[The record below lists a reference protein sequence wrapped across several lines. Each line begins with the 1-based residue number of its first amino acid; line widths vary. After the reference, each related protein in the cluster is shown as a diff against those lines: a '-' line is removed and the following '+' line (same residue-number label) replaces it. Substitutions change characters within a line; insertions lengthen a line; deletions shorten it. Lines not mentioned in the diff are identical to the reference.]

1 MKSQT
6 LKTAA
11 QTASKLLRACMAGT
25 MFAGTVAATWIP
37 ASSIAQAADS
47 DVASTEQVATDDGRL
62 VRLGLN
68 KSAVIKLPADAHDV
82 VVGNSD
88 VVDAV
93 LRKKDTIYLFARAVG
108 QTNIFVFDR
117 DGQQILAIDFDV
129 ILDTLPLK
137 KLYQRNIPGHQ
148 LKIDSVNSN
157 IVLSGQARSAEE
169 ARLAIDLAQQF
180 ASASGSLGGT
190 VARNVINAMT
200 VAGDN
205 QVMLRVKVVEIERR
219 VLKQLGVDLQAALS
233 IGEMAINL
241 ASVNPF
247 AKDILSPR
255 GGYGL
260 SDNIGNQRFDSVIRA
275 MEMDGLS
282 RTLAEPNLT
291 AVSGQPATFFA
302 GGEFPFRD
310 CTKSNVRATENDC
323 GIAFKNFGVKLDFTP
338 TVLNE
343 NRINLKIATEVSE
356 ISEITNGIPSLN
368 TRNATTTLDMT
379 SGSAMMIA
387 GLIREN
393 TRQNISGAPGLK
405 KLPVLGTLFRS
416 RDFTSSETELVVIVT
431 PILVRP
437 VSAKSL
443 DTPDKNFAPATDREA
458 VFMGKL
464 HKVYD
469 RSGKVPAGN
478 YSGSVGYIVE

>member
-1 MKSQT
+1 MNSLKI
-6 LKTAA
+6 KTAG
-11 QTASKLLRACMAGT
+11 QIASKLFRACMAGT
-25 MFAGTVAATWIP
+25 MFAGSVAATWVP
-37 ASSIAQAADS
+37 TATIAQAADT
-47 DVASTEQVATDDGRL
+47 DLASTEQASTDDGRL

-82 VVGNSD
+82 VVGNNEI
-88 VVDAV
+88 VDAV

-137 KLYQRNIPGHQ
+137 KLLQRNIAGHQ
-148 LKIDSVNSN
+148 IKIDSVNSN
-157 IVLSGQARSAEE
+157 IVLSGKARSAEE
-169 ARLAIDLAQQF
+169 ARLAVDLAQQF
-180 ASASGSLGGT
+180 ASASSGSLFGGS
-190 VARNVINAMT
+190 VAKNVINAMT
-200 VAGDN
+200 IMGDN
-205 QVMLRVKVVEIERR
+205 QVMLKVKVVEIQRD
-219 VLKQLGVDLQAALS
+219 VVKQLGVDLQAALS
-233 IGEMAINL
+233 VGEIAFNL
-241 ASVNPF
+241 ATINPF
-247 AKDILSPR
+247 ANSLLSPNA
-255 GGYGL
+255 GAGVT
-260 SDNIGNQRFDSVIRA
+260 DNIGNQRFDSIVRA
-275 MEMDGLS
+275 METDGLS

-302 GGEFPFRD
+302 GGEFPFRTCD
-310 CTKSNVRATENDC
+310 ASTGAILQCTIT
-323 GIAFKNFGVKLDFTP
+323 FKQFGVKLDFTP
-338 TVLNE
+338 TVLNQ

-356 ISEITNGIPSLN
+356 IASVTDGIPALN

-393 TRQNISGAPGLK
+393 TRQNVAGTPGLK

-416 RDFTSSETELVVIVT
+416 RDFMSNETELVVIVT
-431 PILVRP
+431 PYLVKP
-437 VSAKSL
+437 VSEKSL
-443 DTPDKNFAPATDREA
+443 TSPDKNFVPASEREA

-469 RSGKVPAGN
+469 RSGKAPSGH
-478 YSGSVGYIVE
+478 YTGSVGHIVE